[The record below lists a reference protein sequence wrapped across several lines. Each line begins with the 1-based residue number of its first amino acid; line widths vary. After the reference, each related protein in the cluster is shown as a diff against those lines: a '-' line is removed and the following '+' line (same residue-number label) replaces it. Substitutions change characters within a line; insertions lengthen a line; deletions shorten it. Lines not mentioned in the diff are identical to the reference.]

1 MTTLTDQQL
10 ARVYDAAR
18 KNLYPARLA
27 VFLLG
32 ELGLRASEMIGLD
45 WFDLTWD
52 NAPRTTVTLRANT
65 TKGRRERTIPIS
77 PLLANEISKCLPALR
92 FPTKSAGAR
101 AVYAIGDYGRPLC
114 KRTLQ
119 RQINAIGK
127 EAGLPTLHPHT
138 LRHTF
143 ATRLLR
149 SSDLRVVQAALGHAR
164 ISTTEI
170 YTHPDM
176 NDLQNGINLMIEPTL

>member
-10 ARVYDAAR
+10 ARVYHAAR

-27 VFLLG
+27 VFILG
-32 ELGLRASEMIGLD
+32 ELGLRASEMVALA

-52 NAPRTTVTLRANT
+52 NQPRTTITLRADT
-65 TKGRRERTIPIS
+65 TKGHRERTIPVS
-77 PLLANEISKCLPALR
+77 PLLTREISKRLALLS
-92 FPTKSAGAR
+92 FPHGGTGSR
-101 AVYAIGDYGRPLC
+101 YVYAIGCANRPLC

-119 RQINAIGK
+119 RHINAIGK

-149 SSDLRVVQAALGHAR
+149 SSDLRVVQSALGHAR

-176 NDLQNGINLMIEPTL
+176 NDLQNGINAMVEPTS